1 MRIKL
6 MSALAIIVC
15 VLMIATAFYGCGN
28 EDTAT
33 ADTVSKI
40 STPDTPDTVQTTA
53 TVATVESTTKSHDE
67 YGIDYPEYAVNLA
80 K

>member
-15 VLMIATAFYGCGN
+15 VLMIATAFYGCGD

-33 ADTVSKI
+33 ADNSF
-40 STPDTPDTVQTTA
+40 
-53 TVATVESTTKSHDE
+53 KSF
-67 YGIDYPEYAVNLA
+67 NS
-80 K
+80 